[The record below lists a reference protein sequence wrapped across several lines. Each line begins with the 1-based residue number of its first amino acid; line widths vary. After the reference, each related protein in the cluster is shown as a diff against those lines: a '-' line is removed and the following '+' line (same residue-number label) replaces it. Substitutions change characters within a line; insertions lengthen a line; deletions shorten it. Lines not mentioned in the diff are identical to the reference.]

1 MIQSRSINI
10 LLVEDNPAD
19 TSLFRRV
26 FWRLEQDTWNLVEVQ
41 TLQDAISTYNDYL
54 SLSQG
59 QQTFDV
65 VLLDLGLPDATGL
78 DTLKQFRAA
87 LPNAVVIVL
96 TGLDDEN
103 LALQAV
109 GEGAQDYLVKDQVTT
124 QWLLRTIRF
133 AIERQN
139 LFNQLKY
146 SEECARNSLEREQ
159 ELNHLKSSFVA
170 MVSHEFRN
178 PLGTIRNGMEIIR
191 QLLPETLLEANTEK
205 WFNQIE
211 SATDQ
216 LVYLVND
223 VLLLSQMQATNLRC
237 NPISVDLEDFCSE
250 IIETISYSL
259 DDRLHSIWF
268 DKVGDSVTVFTDTN
282 LLWHICTNLLS
293 NAIKYSPQG
302 GVIQFGLTY
311 QRDHVILQV
320 QDPGIGISEETQ
332 RHLFESFYRGNN
344 AKGIAGTGLG
354 LVIVKR
360 CVDVLQG
367 NIQITSQLNVGTT
380 VTVTLPLTYQPT
392 PASERSELNGV
403 HEVS

>member
-1 MIQSRSINI
+1 MIQPRSINI

-19 TSLFRRV
+19 ASLFRRV
-26 FWRLEQDTWNLVEVQ
+26 FWRLEQDTWKLVEVQ
-41 TLQDAISTYNDYL
+41 TLDDAIATYNNYW
-54 SLSQG
+54 SLSQE

-78 DTLKQFRAA
+78 DTLKRFRAA

-146 SEECARNSLEREQ
+146 SEECARSALEREQ

-178 PLGTIRNGMEIIR
+178 PLGIVRNGMEIVR
-191 QLLPETLLEANTEK
+191 QLLPEALEPNVEK

-237 NPISVDLEDFCSE
+237 TPIALDLEDFCSE
-250 IIETISYSL
+250 IIETTSHSL

-268 DKVGDSVTVFTDTN
+268 DKVGDSVTVSTDAN

-302 GVIQFGLTY
+302 GVIQFGLIY
-311 QRDHVILQV
+311 QKEHVILRV

-332 RHLFESFYRGNN
+332 RHLFESFYRGSN

-367 NIQITSQLNVGTT
+367 EIQITSQLNVGTT
-380 VTVTLPLTYQPT
+380 VTVTLPLTCQPA
-392 PASERSELNGV
+392 PAPERSKLNGV
-403 HEVS
+403 S

>member
-1 MIQSRSINI
+1 MTQSHAINI

-19 TSLFRRV
+19 ASLFRRV
-26 FWRLEQDTWNLVEVQ
+26 FWRLEQDTWKLVEVQ
-41 TLQDAISTYNDYL
+41 TLEDAIDTYGNYSDR
-54 SLSQG
+54 SQG

-78 DTLKQFRAA
+78 DTLKQFRMA

-103 LALQAV
+103 IALQAV
-109 GEGAQDYLVKDQVTT
+109 GEGAQDYLVKDQVTP

-133 AIERQN
+133 AIERNN
-139 LFNQLKY
+139 LLSQLKY
-146 SEECARNSLEREQ
+146 SEECTRNSLEREQ

-178 PLGTIRNGMEIIR
+178 PLGVIRNGMEIVR
-191 QLLPETLLEANTEK
+191 QLLPDTLENNVEK

-211 SATDQ
+211 SATEQ

-223 VLLLSQMQATNLRC
+223 VLLLSQVQATSLRC
-237 NPISVDLEDFCSE
+237 NPAVVDLEDFCSE
-250 IIETISYSL
+250 IIETISQSL

-268 DKVGDSVTVFTDTN
+268 DITGDSVSVFTDPN

-302 GVIQFGLTY
+302 GVIQLGLTY
-311 QRDHVILQV
+311 QADQVILRV
-320 QDPGIGISEETQ
+320 KDPGIGISEETQ
-332 RHLFESFYRGNN
+332 RHLFESFYRGSN
-344 AKGIAGTGLG
+344 AKGITGTGLG

-367 NIQITSQLNVGTT
+367 NIEITSALNVGTT
-380 VTVTLPLTYQPT
+380 VTITLPLNQPSS
-392 PASERSELNGV
+392 ASERHQVSETR
-403 HEVS
+403 EVP